1 MVDYVKLQN
10 TAQRLIGQFGTD
22 WTHRRIVKGTY
33 NPSTNVRTTTSTTDT
48 TVKAARLNYKKS
60 QVIGEVIKQG
70 DIKLVVEA
78 KAFSSPPTVDDE
90 MISGSETWQIVDII
104 ESKPATTSIYYEMQL
119 RK

>member
-10 TAQRLIGQFGTD
+10 TAQRLVGLFGTN
-22 WTHRRIVKGTY
+22 WTHRHITKGTY
-33 NPSTNVRTTTSTTDT
+33 NPGTNVRTTTSTTDT

-70 DIKLVVEA
+70 DIKLIVEA
-78 KAFSSPPTVDDE
+78 KAFTTPPTVDDE
-90 MISGSETWQIVDII
+90 MIYASETWQIVDII
-104 ESKPATTSIYYEMQL
+104 ESNPGGTSIYYEMQL